1 MGQHARR
8 TPVPVALWALLVLL
22 AGAVCGTATG
32 PAGGVAAA
40 LPAAALPAAA
50 PVTGSG
56 EQIRPAVHAP
66 GPRPAAADDARA
78 AHGLHASAAV
88 QHTRLPG
95 LPGGVPGPVAGPLAV
110 PLPPGEIA
118 GPRRERAPPATAP
131 SSRSTRG
138 PPSTRSS

>member
-1 MGQHARR
+1 MGPHARR

-22 AGAVCGTATG
+22 FGAAFGTGSST
-32 PAGGVAAA
+32 
-40 LPAAALPAAA
+40 AA
-50 PVTGSG
+50 PPPVASVAGSAA
-56 EQIRPAVHAP
+56 QIRTAAPAPEA
-66 GPRPAAADDARA
+66 RPAAAEHALA

-95 LPGGVPGPVAGPLAV
+95 LPGTVPGPVAGPLAV

-131 SSRSTRG
+131 SSRTTRG
-138 PPSTRSS
+138 PPSPRSN